1 MPNTYPIELVMHKV
15 KDTAPIGSKVAWEY
29 PGYISIL
36 LENGRELAFGES
48 LESDSGY
55 SWNCYELD
63 GTNNL
68 CGAFEDLK
76 DTGLIVST
84 LWEQAKP
91 LLSKENN

>member
-1 MPNTYPIELVMHKV
+1 MPNTYPIELVMHKI
-15 KDTAPIGSKVAWEY
+15 KDTAPAGAKVAWQY
-29 PGYISIL
+29 PGYVSIV
-36 LENGRELAFGES
+36 LENGREIAFGES

-84 LWEQAKP
+84 LWAQAKT
-91 LLSKENN
+91 LLPKEAN

>member
-1 MPNTYPIELVMHKV
+1 MNTYPIELVMHKV

-29 PGYISIL
+29 PGYVSIL
-36 LENGRELAFGES
+36 LSNGRELAFGES

-91 LLSKENN
+91 LLSKENI